1 LLREEPS
8 HRENR
13 DSSKKNGSPAVS
25 CGAPASLARSAAGLL
40 PRQFFGSVA
49 LRILF
54 EAILLHGMVKLEG
67 ARCCLCFVRLEAC
80 LTLLA
85 GSAHMQLRLCA
96 RGQCPAC
103 GDCAFGLVR
112 HGKASRRNPPSPLT
126 LASGRLV
133 GDFFAVPVCVCLF
146 VLVRTSSEPVALPN
160 ATRPESS
167 RGLAAGQIW
176 SSAARV
182 VGGGLPPAGVPD
194 RKCVRFKQTHS

>member
-1 LLREEPS
+1 VKSRPTAKIAIRRRKTAHRLCRAAPRPAWREAQPGCY
-8 HRENR
+8 HGN
-13 DSSKKNGSPAVS
+13 
-25 CGAPASLARSAAGLL
+25 SLE
-40 PRQFFGSVA
+40 A
-49 LRILF
+49 LRCEFFF

-182 VGGGLPPAGVPD
+182 VGGGPPPAGVPD